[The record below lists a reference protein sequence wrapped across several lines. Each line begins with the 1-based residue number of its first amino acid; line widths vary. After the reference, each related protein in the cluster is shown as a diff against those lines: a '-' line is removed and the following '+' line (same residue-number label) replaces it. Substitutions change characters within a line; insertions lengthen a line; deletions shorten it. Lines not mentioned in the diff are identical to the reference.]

1 MKDNYNLFVN
11 AEYAENRISVSI
23 ENRNSFRVSNID
35 MTVIYNDNVVILTSE
50 VLSTIRY
57 GTAEMSLMRTAHS
70 IQSGIMRGR
79 KCV

>member
-11 AEYAENRISVSI
+11 AEYAENGISVSI
-23 ENRNSFRVSNID
+23 ENRNSFRVSNLD
-35 MTVIYNDNVVILTSE
+35 MTVIYNE